1 MRSHGINKN
10 NLNFSNKKNAF
21 TNRKPNPWYYEMNK
35 LGFHYRQTDIHSG
48 LILSQMKKINL
59 FLTSRVN
66 KCLKYDLFFK
76 SNPYIELVQDKT
88 RLLSSNHLYILRFKF
103 SKLKINRLELMNKLS
118 RYGII
123 AQVHY
128 IPVPMQPFYSKL
140 GYNMKYLKN
149 CHEYYNECLSIP
161 LYYQL
166 TTQQQNYVQNSI
178 KNIIMNNIKYRH

>member
-21 TNRKPNPWYYEMNK
+21 TNGKHNPWYYEMNK

-59 FLTSRVN
+59 LLTSRVN

-76 SNPYIELVQDKT
+76 NNPYIELVQDKT

-103 SKLKINRLELMNKLS
+103 SKLKINRSELMSKLS
-118 RYGII
+118 R
-123 AQVHY
+123 
-128 IPVPMQPFYSKL
+128 
-140 GYNMKYLKN
+140 
-149 CHEYYNECLSIP
+149 
-161 LYYQL
+161 
-166 TTQQQNYVQNSI
+166 
-178 KNIIMNNIKYRH
+178 